1 MENEEE
7 LKTKFAY
14 KLEKADRNKTA
25 EWFKANLS
33 KPLQSKSSSASK
45 QENEFFGSKFK

>member
-1 MENEEE
+1 MENEQE

-14 KLEKADRNKTA
+14 KLKKANRNKTA
-25 EWFKANLS
+25 DWFKANLS

-45 QENEFFGSKFK
+45 QENEFFGSKFN